1 MSPSGTASAKLRA
14 IVSAETAALIAALPA
29 QDRRLAILEI
39 CRAIDSVRVAARV
52 STEAREFSRWGTN
65 KALKLCLEGSACGV
79 GGVSM
84 RGQTK

>member
-1 MSPSGTASAKLRA
+1 MRPSGTASAKLRA

-39 CRAIDSVRVAARV
+39 CRAIDLVRVAARV